1 MIPATNSAKIISSD
15 LLMNTKIQSEAVTLL
30 KSLQDQLNDPV
41 NFLYLS
47 ENPEYLAR
55 INAMVSELRTK
66 LKK

>member
-1 MIPATNSAKIISSD
+1 
-15 LLMNTKIQSEAVTLL
+15 MNTKLQSEAVTLL

-47 ENPEYLAR
+47 ENPECLAR

>member
-1 MIPATNSAKIISSD
+1 
-15 LLMNTKIQSEAVTLL
+15 MNTKIQSEAVTLL

-66 LKK
+66 LKE